1 MEIITGVERRR
12 RWRVEEKLR
21 IVAECERPG
30 ACLAA
35 VARQHDVSSG
45 LLWNWRRQ
53 ARRGLLGADL
63 APAFLPVH
71 LTGEPVSRDPGR
83 RSTSLAVAP
92 ETPSSADA
100 QIEIMLADGTLVRA
114 GQNVSLATLRRVLA
128 ALRG

>member
-53 ARRGLLGADL
+53 ARRGVLCVDL
-63 APAFLPVH
+63 APIFFPVQVA
-71 LTGEPVSRDPGR
+71 GEPVSRDFGQRPTSPAVPPVTPA
-83 RSTSLAVAP
+83 ST
-92 ETPSSADA
+92 DG
-100 QIEIMLADGTLVRA
+100 QIEIMLADGTMVRA